1 MIIVKYNVS
10 VHACSVCSCLNL
22 IDTFQMTDEFPRL
35 SPEIIRNEHHQFYA
49 DGGYSRIIIN
59 AKVGHTN
66 NFTCEVALIDKEMC
80 SGESLLQFQGECDY
94 SNKNSYMCVM
104 R

>member
-1 MIIVKYNVS
+1 
-10 VHACSVCSCLNL
+10 
-22 IDTFQMTDEFPRL
+22 MTDEVPRT

-49 DGGYSRIIIN
+49 DGGYSRIVIN
-59 AKVGHTN
+59 AKVGHAN

-80 SGESLLQFQGECDY
+80 LGDLLLQFQGEFDF
-94 SNKNSYMCVM
+94 SNKNLHMYVL